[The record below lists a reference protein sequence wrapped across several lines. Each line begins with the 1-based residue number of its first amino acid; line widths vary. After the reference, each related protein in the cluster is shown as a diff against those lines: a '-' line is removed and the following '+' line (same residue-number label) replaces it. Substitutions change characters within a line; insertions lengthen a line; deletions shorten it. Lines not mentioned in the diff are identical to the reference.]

1 MSVRC
6 QRLARFNLLSHNEY
20 FAELYVVQREHRVK
34 CGFARRIRW
43 TLIAESIG
51 AIVE

>member
-20 FAELYVVQREHRVK
+20 FAELNVLLREHRVK
-34 CGFARRIRW
+34 WEFPQRTDGPCLPNPSAR
-43 TLIAESIG
+43 S
-51 AIVE
+51 

>member
-20 FAELYVVQREHRVK
+20 FAGLDVLRREHRVK
-34 CGFARRIRW
+34 CGFAGRTDGPCLPNPSAR
-43 TLIAESIG
+43 S
-51 AIVE
+51 